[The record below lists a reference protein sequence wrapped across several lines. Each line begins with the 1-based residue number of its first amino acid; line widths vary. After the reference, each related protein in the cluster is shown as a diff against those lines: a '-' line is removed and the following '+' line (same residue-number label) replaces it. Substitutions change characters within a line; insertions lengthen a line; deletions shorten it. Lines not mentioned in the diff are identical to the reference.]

1 MRRTRCVCSWCRR
14 ENMRFVYGLF
24 VQTRGAIMH
33 TMHVITRFII
43 PIRSVLALI
52 DWFDVSIHVP
62 EVTME
67 RLLQFQHNRY
77 ALLSS
82 YQWNGRDCRLL
93 FIIVVEG
100 TLLSNILHDFYISNH
115 ARTHARTHATRT
127 LHART
132 QPRTHVGYYVHI
144 CHIRKKSKRKDE
156 VNVHPIYGSV
166 I

>member
-115 ARTHARTHATRT
+115 ARTHARTHATTHARN
-127 LHART
+127 HART
-132 QPRTHVGYYVHI
+132 LGTMYIFV
-144 CHIRKKSKRKDE
+144 
-156 VNVHPIYGSV
+156 IYEKNPNAKMKLSMCTQSMAL
-166 I
+166 